1 MSNSKAAPPE
11 ERLIVLLRHGIA
23 EEESEEKK
31 DEDRGLTAEGHAR
44 MKEIARGL
52 ESVLPR
58 TQAILS
64 SPLLRAVQTALW
76 VSKAYRSRV
85 TVTTADVFA
94 PGVKPRAVAAFLR
107 SIDHKRIVVVGHEP
121 SLTETLRAL
130 TGLRAGD
137 LTLKKGGCYGVRLV
151 GDTATLEWLLP
162 PRALRKLGG

>member
-23 EEESEEKK
+23 EDATEEKN

-58 TQAILS
+58 AQAIFS
-64 SPLLRAVQTALW
+64 SPLLRSVQTALW
-76 VSKAYRSRV
+76 ISKAYRARV

-94 PGVKPRAVAAFLR
+94 PGVKAKAVAAFLR

-121 SLTETLRAL
+121 SLTETMRAL
-130 TGLRAGD
+130 TGLRGSN
-137 LTLKKGGCYGVRLV
+137 LSLKKGGCYAIRLA
-151 GDTATLEWLLP
+151 GDTGSLEWLLP
-162 PRALRKLGG
+162 PRALRKLAG